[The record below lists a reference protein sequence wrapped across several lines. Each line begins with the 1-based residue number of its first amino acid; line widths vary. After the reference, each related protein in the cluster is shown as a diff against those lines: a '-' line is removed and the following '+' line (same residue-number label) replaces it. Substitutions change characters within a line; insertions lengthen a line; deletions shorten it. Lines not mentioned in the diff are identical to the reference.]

1 MSAGIVNA
9 LDNIDYALFVSNC
22 PGLECVSR
30 VRAVTDTRVP
40 VPYGYQLG
48 TWYPYDTRQRGLMGP
63 QIGNCI
69 STRGF

>member
-30 VRAVTDTRVP
+30 DSRVTDS
-40 VPYGYQLG
+40 GAQL
-48 TWYPYDTRQRGLMGP
+48 YA
-63 QIGNCI
+63 
-69 STRGF
+69 

>member
-1 MSAGIVNA
+1 MSAGTVNA

-40 VPYGYQLG
+40 GYPG
-48 TWYPYDTRQRGLMGP
+48 G
-63 QIGNCI
+63 
-69 STRGF
+69 